1 MANNSDR
8 LARHIALGR
17 VEYDLKAANPDLE
30 FYLVGQAHYGEVG
43 FAFIEVY
50 GVNDQ
55 TERRHI
61 RREAGE
67 RLERM
72 GFPVELIDTK
82 DVFHITPISPD
93 DGET

>member
-1 MANNSDR
+1 MENNPDR

-17 VEYDLKAANPDLE
+17 VEFDLKAANPDLE

-50 GVNDQ
+50 GVDDQ
-55 TERRHI
+55 TERRRI

-67 RLERM
+67 RLETM

-82 DVFHITPISPD
+82 DVYHITPISPD
-93 DGET
+93 EEET